1 MPNICSNWVR
11 ITSNCA
17 DTIELFAAQ
26 PLRLDMIDQQPSELN
41 TPPHYNIDEW
51 IEKYWSTKWINGST
65 SEQCDIL
72 WKREADGSLV
82 ARFFSAWSPPVA
94 FYKRIAET
102 YPQLRLEYEYAVWEM
117 ACAGY
122 GTATD
127 EKPSHFVYDSK
138 EEMEELKQS
147 REWHVTIWNPHFE

>member
-1 MPNICSNWVR
+1 MPNICSNWIR
-11 ITSNCA
+11 ISNCA
-17 DTIELFAAQ
+17 ATIELFAAQ
-26 PLRLDMIDQQPSELN
+26 PLHLDMIDQQPSELN
-41 TPPHYNIDEW
+41 RPPHYNVDEW

-72 WKREADGSLV
+72 WKHEPDGSLT
-82 ARFFSAWSPPVA
+82 ARFFSAWSPPLA

-102 YPQLRLEYEYAVWEM
+102 YPQLSLEYEYAVWEM
-117 ACAGY
+117 TCAGY

-127 EKPSHFVYDSK
+127 ENPSHFEYDSK
-138 EEMEELKQS
+138 EEMEALKQS